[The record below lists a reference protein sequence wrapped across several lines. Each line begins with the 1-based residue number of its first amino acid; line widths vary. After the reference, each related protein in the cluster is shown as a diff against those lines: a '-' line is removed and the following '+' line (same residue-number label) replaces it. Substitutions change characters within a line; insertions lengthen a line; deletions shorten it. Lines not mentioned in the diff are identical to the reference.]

1 MALSIIFC
9 KMSDNV
15 FDLVYS
21 DYDWQEHYFFSGPEG
36 TTSEDFTCICS
47 SLMPKA
53 GYRAALRKS
62 SPKSNSRIYWSDV
75 VEALVSLLEEQGY
88 QRISIDSYKV
98 DGGFT
103 IGINEDQLDTKLG
116 FSWQLIVNHNQKLE
130 KKLAEERKA
139 KRSLRFGSLK
149 KKTVQIIK

>member
-1 MALSIIFC
+1 
-9 KMSDNV
+9 MSDNV

-36 TTSEDFTCICS
+36 TTSEDFKKLCN

-53 GYRAALRKS
+53 GYKAALKKS
-62 SPKSNSRIYWSDV
+62 SPKSNGRICWSDV

-88 QRISIDSYKV
+88 RRISIDSYTV
-98 DGGFT
+98 DGGFI
-103 IGINEDQLDTKLG
+103 IGVNEEHLDERLG
-116 FSWQLIVNHNQKLE
+116 FSWQFIINHNRKLE
-130 KKLAEERKA
+130 KKLAEERRA
-139 KRSLRFGSLK
+139 KRNLRIGFLK